1 MKNIALISYNEQIMR
16 MRRGNYRGHILNA
29 KPIYMLALIDS
40 AVNLADNRIIFDCET
55 VREQYRQ
62 SYLFYINNQITPFIK
77 PFYHL
82 SSEPFYQLVWKEEP
96 PGLNKE
102 HTPSAKC
109 LREQLDYAK
118 LDDELWMLLQDK
130 ENREYLRQNIITRF
144 L

>member
-77 PFYHL
+77 ESTL
-82 SSEPFYQLVWKEEP
+82 KS
-96 PGLNKE
+96 
-102 HTPSAKC
+102 
-109 LREQLDYAK
+109 LD
-118 LDDELWMLLQDK
+118 
-130 ENREYLRQNIITRF
+130 
-144 L
+144 